1 MKAENLDTSG
11 IVVGPTEVTREGTTQ
26 LLRTAQYVSVNDT
39 NKDLVLAMADM
50 TIFENG
56 VRSNLGA
63 DLSQRAPKWT
73 VVDTNW
79 NHATLRLMIQKARES
94 GSNVAVEPVSVPK
107 AARIFTP
114 APVGYYSTPAG
125 IAFYKTKIFPDN
137 HIDLVT
143 PNQQEL
149 AALHAAAKEQ
159 EFFETDRWWQI
170 IDALGI
176 PSHGARDRFVSIT
189 NHEMTDAGIPIQ
201 TIQLLPY
208 IPTILTKLGADGV
221 LHTELLKPN
230 DSRLTDPASAPYIL
244 SRCTNGST
252 EVGGVYMRLF
262 PAVKAVNNAVSV
274 NGVGDTFLGVLIAG
288 LAKGLKLD
296 EDLINIAQMGAV
308 MTLRSK
314 EAVSPDVKLLSQRL
328 NMVKNRKL
336 NEDLLDAA
344 GF

>member
-26 LLRTAQYVSVNDT
+26 LLRTAQYVSVNDA

-63 DLSQRAPKWT
+63 DLPQRAPKWT

-79 NHATLRLMIQKARES
+79 NHATLRRMIEKARES

-107 AARIFTP
+107 AARAFTP
-114 APVGYYSTPAG
+114 ASVGYYSTPAG
-125 IAFYKTKIFPDN
+125 IAFHKTKIFPDN

>member
-11 IVVGPTEVTREGTTQ
+11 IIVGPTEVTREGTTQ
-26 LLRTAQYVSVNDT
+26 PLRTAQYVSVNDT

-56 VRSNLGA
+56 DCGNFGA
-63 DLSQRAPKWT
+63 DLTQRAPKWT

-79 NHATLRLMIQKARES
+79 NHSTLRGMIQKARES
-94 GSNVAVEPVSVPK
+94 GSKVAVEPVSVPK

-114 APVGYYSTPAG
+114 APVGHYSTPAG
-125 IAFYKTKIFPDN
+125 ISFHKTKIFPDN
-137 HIDLVT
+137 QIDLVT
-143 PNQQEL
+143 PNQHEL
-149 AALHAAAKEQ
+149 AAMHTAAKEH

-189 NHEMTDAGIPIQ
+189 NNEMTDAGIPIQ

-262 PAVKAVNNAVSV
+262 PAVKVVNNAVSV

-314 EAVSPDVKLLSQRL
+314 EAVSPDVKFLSQRL

-336 NEDLLDAA
+336 KENLLDAA

>member
-11 IVVGPTEVTREGTTQ
+11 IIVGPTEVTREGTTQ

-56 VRSNLGA
+56 VRGSLGA
-63 DLSQRAPKWT
+63 DLPQRAPKWT
-73 VVDTNW
+73 VLDTNW
-79 NHATLRLMIQKARES
+79 DHATLRGMIQKARES
-94 GSNVAVEPVSVPK
+94 GSKVAVEPVSVPK

-114 APVGYYSTPAG
+114 APVGYYSTTAG
-125 IAFYKTKIFPDN
+125 ISFHKTKIFPDN

-143 PNQQEL
+143 PNQHEL
-149 AALHAAAKEQ
+149 AAMHAAAKQ
-159 EFFETDRWWQI
+159 HEFFETDRWWQI
-170 IDALGI
+170 IDAFGI
-176 PSHGARDRFVSIT
+176 PSYGARDRFVSIT

-208 IPTILTKLGADGV
+208 IPTILTKLGPKGV
-221 LHTELLKPN
+221 LYTELLKPN

-244 SRCTNGST
+244 SRCTNGSS

-262 PAVKAVNNAVSV
+262 SAVKVVNNAVSV

-296 EDLINIAQMGAV
+296 EDLINTAQMGAV

-314 EAVSPDVKLLSQRL
+314 EAVSPDVKLLGQRI

-336 NEDLLDAA
+336 NENLLDAA